1 MIAITE
7 LCTQPDKVCR
17 KELLAEMTRK
27 YLIKLHCPDPDCWAH
42 TAQNCTF
49 DRTRFEEML
58 RADENIKVVGEICHH
73 TWSLSEAMKTKLRK
87 VLGLLRNVDGSES

>member
-1 MIAITE
+1 MECGQDRTNW
-7 LCTQPDKVCR
+7 R

-42 TAQNCTF
+42 TEQNCTF
-49 DRTRFEEML
+49 DRSRLEEML
-58 RADENIKVVGEICHH
+58 RADEDIKVVGEICHH

-87 VLGLLRNVDGSES
+87 VLGLLRIVDGSES